1 MAINL
6 VKNKVDEL
14 EQLYSFFL
22 TKYLEGKVTG
32 ISLTSLYSGGI

>member
-1 MAINL
+1 MVINL

-22 TKYLEGKVTG
+22 TKYLEGKG
-32 ISLTSLYSGGI
+32 LEYL